1 MFHFGT
7 GLALDSL
14 QLALEVLVVE
24 PMLMVI
30 GLNHRTA
37 PLAMR
42 ERFWIGDN
50 RRYDVLRQLKCAE
63 GIEEVVAVSNWRRTE
78 FWMWANEPTLAANS
92 VTQFLTSAYGLKLS
106 EWQHFYRLI
115 DDAALSHVFRVISG
129 LDALPCRESEIVSQ
143 VNSACDAARTV
154 GSMGPFLNFAVNAGM
169 GVALRVEKEMVVD
182 NSAPSLPETV
192 CKLALKVFGDLDG
205 RRIVLLGASEVSEL
219 AAKTIM
225 TNRAGSVLVI
235 DQSFSKA
242 RSVAER
248 VSGTAATLADRWKSM
263 LRADIVITATGCPH
277 VVLAREE
284 AERIAAERNRVAL
297 VIVDLGMPRDVD
309 PEVRRV
315 DGILLYDLEGLERI
329 AKEGLSVAP
338 QTAEAEKI
346 LSEEVRAFGLKLQ
359 CESLVPTIVA
369 LRLRL
374 EEICR
379 QDLES
384 FIQERG
390 PFTREQD
397 HALHAITTQV
407 IQKIASSLVRELKEV
422 PEREEQERMTTAV
435 TRLFHLEPPKTAL
448 AGTSSERKNERTQER
463 AAAIH

>member
-1 MFHFGT
+1 
-7 GLALDSL
+7 
-14 QLALEVLVVE
+14 
-24 PMLMVI
+24 MLMVI

-42 ERFWIGDN
+42 ERFWIGEN

-63 GIEEVVAVSNWRRTE
+63 GIEEVVVLSTWRRTE
-78 FWMWANEPTLAANS
+78 SWMWASEPTLAANS
-92 VTQFLTSAYGLKLS
+92 VTQFLTSAYGLRLS

-129 LDALPCRESEIVSQ
+129 LDALPCGESDIVSQ
-143 VNSACDAARTV
+143 VNSACEAARSV
-154 GSMGPFLNFAVNAGM
+154 GAVGPFLNFAVTAGT
-169 GVALRVEKEMVVD
+169 GVGLRLEKEMVVD
-182 NSAPSLPETV
+182 NCAQAIPQAVSE
-192 CKLALKVFGDLDG
+192 LARKVFGDVDG
-205 RRIVLLGASEVSEL
+205 RRIVLLGASDVSEL
-219 AAKTIM
+219 AARIITSG
-225 TNRAGSVLVI
+225 RAGSLLVI
-235 DQSFSKA
+235 DQSLSKA

-248 VSGTAATLADRWKSM
+248 LGGTAATLADRWKSM

-277 VVLAREE
+277 VVMTREE

-297 VIVDLGMPRDVD
+297 VIVDLGVPRDVD

-315 DGILLYDLEGLERI
+315 DGILLYDLEGLERM
-329 AKEGLSVAP
+329 AKEKMPVVQPRMAEIEKMLSD
-338 QTAEAEKI
+338 
-346 LSEEVRAFGLKLQ
+346 EVRAFRSKLQ
-359 CESLVPTIVA
+359 CETLVPTIVA

-397 HALHAITTQV
+397 HAFHAITTQV
-407 IQKIASSLVRELKEV
+407 IQKIASSLVREIKEV
-422 PEREEQERMTTAV
+422 PERDEQERMTTAV
-435 TRLFHLEPPKTAL
+435 TRLFHLEPPKRAL
-448 AGTSSERKNERTQER
+448 AGTSSEREKNERTQER